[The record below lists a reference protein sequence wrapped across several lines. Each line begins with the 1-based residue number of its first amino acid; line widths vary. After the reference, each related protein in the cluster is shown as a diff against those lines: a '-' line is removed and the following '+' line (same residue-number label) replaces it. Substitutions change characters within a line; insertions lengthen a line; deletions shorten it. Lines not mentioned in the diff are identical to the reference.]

1 LTGGRGWLRLHALRM
16 VAVADK
22 VDLAFVD
29 EAIARIGARP
39 GNLIALL
46 QAIQEHY
53 RYLPDE
59 ALERIAQ
66 KTEITPAAVAGVSTF
81 FTQFRH
87 RPAGR
92 HTVRVCHGTAC
103 HVKGSE
109 LVHDAI
115 ARELHLVGEEDTD
128 AGGRFTV
135 ERVGCLG
142 CCTLAPVVQVDV
154 ITLGHVAAGEVGRLL
169 DEAERVLEARADSG
183 ERKAETR
190 RGRGGEG
197 ESETGEIRVGVG
209 SCCVAGGSQGVRD
222 ALERTVQRMGARAVV
237 KPVGC
242 VGMCHQTPMVEIVL
256 GKKSEVR
263 SPAAADKLQSE
274 GEAGSIVY
282 TKVTAEQAE
291 AIVRRHFRSRGLVR
305 RVAGRVDGWVNRL
318 LTDEVGG
325 ELAARARTFAE
336 EPMCSFLEKQTR
348 LATEDCGHLDPL
360 DIDEYMAHGGF
371 EAMRKVLGGGATAD
385 EVVGQI
391 EASGLRGRGGAGFPT
406 GRKWRMVA
414 QARGVRK
421 YVICNGDEGDPGAFM
436 DRMILESYPYRV
448 IEGMIIA
455 AWAVGASEGRFYI
468 RHEYP
473 LAVERIRAAIEVMR
487 TRGMLGS
494 GMGGSAFSFD
504 VEIAEGAGAFV
515 CGEET
520 ALIASI
526 EGQRGM
532 PVLRP
537 PYPAQQGLWD
547 KPTLI
552 NNVETLAMV
561 PWIVRH
567 GGEEFAKLGT
577 QKSKGTKVFA
587 LTGKVRRGGLIE
599 VPMGV
604 TIRQIVEEIGGGV
617 ELSEEGR
624 RFKAVQIG
632 GPSGGCIPASLADTK
647 VDYESLGAVGAI
659 MGSGGLVVLD
669 DGDCMV
675 DMARYFLHFTQAESC
690 GKCTFCRV
698 GTQRMLEILD
708 RFCQGKAV
716 AADMKKLEE
725 LADQVKCSSLCG
737 LGQTAPNPVLT
748 TLKYFREEYEAH
760 LKGRCPAG
768 KCRDL
773 VKYTITE
780 TCIGCT
786 ICAQQCPVQAIAFA
800 PYRRHEIDQA
810 ICTKCDI
817 CRKAC
822 PEKAIEV
829 R

>member
-1 LTGGRGWLRLHALRM
+1 
-16 VAVADK
+16 
-22 VDLAFVD
+22 
-29 EAIARIGARP
+29 
-39 GNLIALL
+39 
-46 QAIQEHY
+46 
-53 RYLPDE
+53 
-59 ALERIAQ
+59 
-66 KTEITPAAVAGVSTF
+66 
-81 FTQFRH
+81 
-87 RPAGR
+87 
-92 HTVRVCHGTAC
+92 
-103 HVKGSE
+103 
-109 LVHDAI
+109 
-115 ARELHLVGEEDTD
+115 
-128 AGGRFTV
+128 
-135 ERVGCLG
+135 
-142 CCTLAPVVQVDV
+142 
-154 ITLGHVAAGEVGRLL
+154 
-169 DEAERVLEARADSG
+169 
-183 ERKAETR
+183 
-190 RGRGGEG
+190 
-197 ESETGEIRVGVG
+197 
-209 SCCVAGGSQGVRD
+209 
-222 ALERTVQRMGARAVV
+222 
-237 KPVGC
+237 
-242 VGMCHQTPMVEIVL
+242 
-256 GKKSEVR
+256 
-263 SPAAADKLQSE
+263 
-274 GEAGSIVY
+274 
-282 TKVTAEQAE
+282 
-291 AIVRRHFRSRGLVR
+291 
-305 RVAGRVDGWVNRL
+305 
-318 LTDEVGG
+318 
-325 ELAARARTFAE
+325 
-336 EPMCSFLEKQTR
+336 
-348 LATEDCGHLDPL
+348 
-360 DIDEYMAHGGF
+360 
-371 EAMRKVLGGGATAD
+371 
-385 EVVGQI
+385 
-391 EASGLRGRGGAGFPT
+391 
-406 GRKWRMVA
+406 MVA
-414 QARGVRK
+414 QARAVRK

-455 AWAVGASEGRFYI
+455 AWAVGANEGRFYI

-494 GMGGSAFSFD
+494 GIGGPQFSFD

-567 GGEEFAKLGT
+567 GGVEFAKLGT
-577 QKSKGTKVFA
+577 EKSKGTKVFA

-617 ELSEEGR
+617 EGESEGR

-632 GPSGGCIPASLADTK
+632 GPSGGCIPASLADTR

-669 DGDCMV
+669 DRDCMV

-716 AADMKKLEE
+716 PADLKKLEE

-760 LKGRCPAG
+760 LKGKCPAG

-773 VKYTITE
+773 VKYTITDK
-780 TCIGCT
+780 CIGCT

-800 PYRRHEIDQA
+800 PYQRHEIDQA

-822 PEKAIEV
+822 PEKAIDV
-829 R
+829 G